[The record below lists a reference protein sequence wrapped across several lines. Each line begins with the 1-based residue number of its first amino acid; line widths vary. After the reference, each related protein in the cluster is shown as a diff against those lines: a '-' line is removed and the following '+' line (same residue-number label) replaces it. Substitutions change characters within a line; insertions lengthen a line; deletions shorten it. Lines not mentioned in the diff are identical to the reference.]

1 MYVGYGLVVIIVFCF
16 FMLLHGLLV
25 TWAGWLVFLVW
36 FGGVVVVCVAALFL
50 FCVGVDCLVV
60 GFGVLGVVWVF
71 VGLVGCWYCVYG
83 DALIVI
89 TVCCVWWVCLC
100 CWNVWLVCGFWFV
113 LVLWLI

>member
-1 MYVGYGLVVIIVFCF
+1 MGCWWVLFICMYVGYGLVVIIVFCF

-60 GFGVLGVVWVF
+60 WFWCVGCCLGFRGFGW
-71 VGLVGCWYCVYG
+71 
-83 DALIVI
+83 
-89 TVCCVWWVCLC
+89 
-100 CWNVWLVCGFWFV
+100 V
-113 LVLWLI
+113 LVLRVW